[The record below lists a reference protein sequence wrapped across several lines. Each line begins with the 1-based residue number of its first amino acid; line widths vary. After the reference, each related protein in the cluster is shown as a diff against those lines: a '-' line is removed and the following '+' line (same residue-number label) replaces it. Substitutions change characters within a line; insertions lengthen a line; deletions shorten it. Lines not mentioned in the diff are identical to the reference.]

1 MSIKLPEI
9 LNIPPKLL
17 PLLTKLGEYRFFLA
31 EGGRG
36 SAKTQSVARIVLYLC
51 SQRKMRV
58 VCGRETQNT
67 IEESVYKVLADLID
81 KYNLDFKVLKN
92 TIRCPSTD
100 SEIIF
105 KGFKEQGR
113 ANIKGMEGVD
123 LLWIDEA
130 EAISKNTLDIVIPTV
145 RKPNSKIIFTMNRFV
160 RDDPV
165 YMFCTEREN
174 SLNIHI
180 DYFENPFCPKELIAE
195 AEACKVANEEEY
207 NHIWLGQPLNNAT
220 DFLFDSAKVADM
232 GKVIPRDEAYEKQ
245 RVIGIDFAAKGG
257 DLCSACILERVSLT
271 QWEMIRLET
280 WGNAEPSFS
289 IGKIVDILG
298 QWKPDKAILDVGGM
312 GYVVHSR
319 LDELGLNVDQFDG
332 ASNKGIPSEY
342 LNKRAYG
349 YYTLKNYIDNDKIIM
364 KNKDVERE
372 LLQIRYDYRSDGTRL
387 IVSKEK
393 MRAKGIHSPDRADSL
408 MMAVYAIQNVLSG
421 GGTRIL
427 QKVNT
432 NRWGV
437 KKRNTVWKHR

>member
-17 PLLTKLGEYRFFLA
+17 PMIMNLGDYRFFLA

-36 SAKTQSVARIVLYLC
+36 SGKTATIARIVLYLC

-81 KYNLDFKVLKN
+81 KYHLDFKVLKN
-92 TIRCPSTD
+92 TIKCNSTD
-100 SEIIF
+100 SEILF

-113 ANIKGMEGVD
+113 SNIKGMEGVD

-130 EAISKNTLDIVIPTV
+130 EAITKNTLDIVIPTI
-145 RKPNSKIIFTMNRFV
+145 RKPNSKVIFSMNRFV

-165 YMFCTEREN
+165 YIFCTERDN

-180 DYFENPFCPKELIAE
+180 DYFENPFCPKELILE
-195 AEACKVANEEEY
+195 AEACKANNEEEY

-220 DFLFDSAKVADM
+220 DYLFDSAKVADM
-232 GKVIPRDEAYEKQ
+232 AKVTPKDEAYEKQ

-280 WGNAEPSFS
+280 WGNAEPTHS
-289 IGKIVDILG
+289 IGKIVDIIG

-312 GYVVHSR
+312 GYVVYSR
-319 LDELGLNVDQFDG
+319 LNELNVNIEPFDG
-332 ASNKGIPSEY
+332 SSNKGVPSEY

-349 YYTLKNYIDNDKIIM
+349 YYTLKDYIDKDKIIM
-364 KNKDVERE
+364 QNKDVERE

-408 MMAVYAIQNVLSG
+408 MMAVYAIHNVLSSG
-421 GGTRIL
+421 SSRVL
-427 QKVNT
+427 VSKAT
-432 NRWGV
+432 NRWSV
-437 KKRNTVWKHR
+437 KKGNTVWKHR